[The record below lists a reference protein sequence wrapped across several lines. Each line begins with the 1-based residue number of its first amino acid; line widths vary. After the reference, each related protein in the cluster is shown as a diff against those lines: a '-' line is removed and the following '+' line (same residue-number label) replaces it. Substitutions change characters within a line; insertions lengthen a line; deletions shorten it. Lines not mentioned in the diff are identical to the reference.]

1 MINDVMMND
10 EIKIETLYKYY
21 CRSKEQVS
29 LESLIEFMNLIQNI
43 SAELRQKCAFK
54 LSRIMVEQLK
64 KLNQWPETSNTLE
77 GKLLVNTIEILSVA
91 QMENTQRDTYQE
103 CLRFINDLRDLRKI
117 SGNSA
122 DKVVEQSRMFWDIL
136 PDIKE
141 IFSLKTSTGD
151 RAYPIHEL
159 VLDAANCFKHDNEHL
174 ITLALALQLFES
186 VKNLEEIQEEASIQ
200 KKVSDIAKSFQIRF
214 LEIISEGGRLLLD
227 SLDYQYNGTIRAV
240 SRDRKRVII
249 RNIRKEYFSMFD
261 PKQVKFEADYVAWYI
276 ECELSGE
283 EELSSFQEVFGNGS
297 KENRLNLLKYIAEQQ
312 IYNIFLPD
320 MLVRNRASEKF
331 IRVLN
336 PCSGA
341 DKYIISGKN
350 TESANMQGFLK
361 ILKTGKNNNRA
372 LFLCEDGID
381 VLTVDYYCSF
391 YLEVVKGRWN
401 LWTDFTNDDFYQRQ
415 LSSSFLLEMFKKQD
429 IREFAKTL
437 SDYYIF
443 LKNYVP
449 YAERNAVTKMDSHM
463 CLMMPYGCCLPKD
476 INEEKCKQKILQQW
490 FSDEVGDW
498 CCEELNYNKQTQG
511 MVTNTGESLED
522 YIFYSEDDFD
532 KPIHP
537 VATKLKFQK
546 YYFVNHKKQ
555 KIIEDGITS
564 DVMKRISG
572 IRKLARDEI
581 ITFERKYDYAIEN
594 INRLQAIMEKNVL
607 KQEMYGMFGCE
618 KGEKEKEKCVRLFKI
633 LWHFQIYDIRNER
646 LKDFWKLVFEKH
658 YLGCVEQDE
667 KIEAYFEELRNE
679 ANKNGILVVAKE
691 TSGDDTTLWNL
702 YNSFGKKG
710 GAKDLLVK
718 AFSSDSINGDL
729 KENGKS
735 GYCWRTHS
743 LKKIIFMV
751 DNTLSGSSLKKMLAF
766 HINGVCP
773 KTKYKYVDIKPT
785 LKEMLEK
792 DRNII
797 VEVHIIFALLSE
809 EIKLSI
815 EEQFGNISLVIYN
828 QIPEKYK
835 VDSETVNLIKKL
847 YNIDSNMTGGFI
859 FRYSNMPAK
868 YAFPKEV
875 VESLNLVGLFQRR
888 NEI

>member
-91 QMENTQRDTYQE
+91 QMENTQKDTYQE
-103 CLRFINDLRDLRKI
+103 CLRFINDLRDQRKI

-633 LWHFQIYDIRNER
+633 LWHFQIYDIRDER